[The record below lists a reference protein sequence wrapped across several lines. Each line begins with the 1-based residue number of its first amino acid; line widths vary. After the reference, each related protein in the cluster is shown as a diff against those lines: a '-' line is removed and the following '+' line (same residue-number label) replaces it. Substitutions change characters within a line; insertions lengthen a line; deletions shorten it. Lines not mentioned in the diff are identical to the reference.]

1 MKKSVA
7 WLYTKN
13 IIWKINKTIPFTIV
27 PKTINYLG
35 INLIKKVKDLYTENY
50 KTSVKETEENT
61 KKWKDILGSWIGK
74 INFVKKSTLPKA
86 IYRYK
91 TIFIQIPMVMIHR
104 RLLWPLCKSVSSV
117 GHLCLT
123 LCSPMNCS
131 MPDLPVHH
139 QLLEF
144 TQTHVRWVGDVIQPY
159 HPLSSPSPP
168 AANLSQHQDLF
179 QWAGS
184 LNQVA

>member
-123 LCSPMNCS
+123 LCNPMECS
-131 MPDLPVHH
+131 TPGFPVHH
-139 QLLEF
+139 QFLELVQ
-144 TQTHVRWVGDVIQPY
+144 TQVHQVGDAIQPSY
-159 HPLSSPSPP
+159 PLPSVFPP
-168 AANLSQHQDLF
+168 AFNLSQHQVFFNESVLRIR
-179 QWAGS
+179 
-184 LNQVA
+184 